1 MSGSLEEMMR
11 RVAQEQQPQQPQ
23 YAQPQ
28 AVITPEIIA
37 QMVAPYSMPSSG
49 AGVSQ
54 FLTGNLGIPMQ
65 FGVDLPAY
73 NMPQFRPGDF
83 SEFMKVQSR
92 GTPENPV
99 IPVYNP
105 LTGGYDSPSGASSGG
120 AFGGDPTIIGYTGSG
135 DPIYSSAPTNPI
147 TSQINSM
154 FNTGK

>member
-11 RVAQEQQPQQPQ
+11 RVAQEQQPQQSQ
-23 YAQPQ
+23 YVQPQ
-28 AVITPEIIA
+28 AVITPEVIA
-37 QMVAPYSMPSSG
+37 QMMAPYAMPSSG

-83 SEFMKVQSR
+83 SEFMKIQSR

-105 LTGGYDSPSGASSGG
+105 ITGGYDSPSKLSLGG
-120 AFGGDPTIIGYTGSG
+120 GFGGDSNILGYTQSG
-135 DPIYSSAPTNPI
+135 APIYSSPPPP
-147 TSQINSM
+147 SYDS
-154 FNTGK
+154 GGGG